1 MKRKLFIA
9 AIVCLTFL
17 TLLMVSGCKMV
28 YLNSSRL
35 EMIAAVNE
43 RAFAKDA
50 EILEDIGVIRG
61 ATVALM
67 RSSSFI
73 SVKTEEEICDKTFTY
88 YPFELIAVYKD
99 GKVCTLS
106 EAYRRGT
113 VSESDVDIVYYR
125 YIQKKERP
133 LAEEC
138 MNISDPRYFPIQMTP
153 EEEEKA
159 RESIRTKARN
169 EGRYSSS
176 LDGDFDVEKRIGGD
190 FLGSYDGYPVFAM
203 FNLFNE
209 YDIMVKDI
217 FIRTYTS
224 IIVVCTEDG
233 DFQVTHYQ
241 PGGDYLSREALKGI
255 QYMLRLSY
263 LVDGK
268 YIRQKIDMTEEQYQI
283 EMEWEQENVKIHTY
297 GSNKIVLSEEKTEEI
312 RNIIRADKE
321 ISKWIYLKYD
331 FNVEDVLFDYIYI
344 KEKEDLLINYS
355 RCVYYDE
362 ATDCVIYLV
371 LGGAKLELT
380 YLEIGG
386 RGFPFFSG
394 ITGYMFKDGNIYTLK
409 EADEAGLITDEM
421 LEVID
426 ENIKQVFVMNNMQY
440 RKCDAAEYYFALKY
454 FYAEENYD

>member
-1 MKRKLFIA
+1 
-9 AIVCLTFL
+9 
-17 TLLMVSGCKMV
+17 
-28 YLNSSRL
+28 
-35 EMIAAVNE
+35 
-43 RAFAKDA
+43 
-50 EILEDIGVIRG
+50 
-61 ATVALM
+61 
-67 RSSSFI
+67 
-73 SVKTEEEICDKTFTY
+73 
-88 YPFELIAVYKD
+88 
-99 GKVCTLS
+99 
-106 EAYRRGT
+106 
-113 VSESDVDIVYYR
+113 
-125 YIQKKERP
+125 
-133 LAEEC
+133 
-138 MNISDPRYFPIQMTP
+138 
-153 EEEEKA
+153 
-159 RESIRTKARN
+159 
-169 EGRYSSS
+169 
-176 LDGDFDVEKRIGGD
+176 
-190 FLGSYDGYPVFAM
+190 M